1 MERRSWSS
9 FRWTNA
15 CLVFVITSAV
25 NGVAVEAEPF
35 QPNYGDA
42 LSKTLLFLEAQRS
55 GNLPSTQ
62 RITWRRN
69 SGLSDGHMQGV
80 DLVGGYYDA
89 GDHVK
94 FGLPMAFTVT
104 MLSWSV
110 IQYQAELD
118 AAGQLEYAFEAIK
131 WGTDYFIKAHPE
143 PNVLWGE
150 VGDGDSD
157 HYCWQ
162 RPEDMTTSR
171 QAYKIDDANPGSD
184 LAGETAAAM
193 AAASIAFTISNATY
207 SSTLLQ
213 HAKQLFAFADQYRGL
228 YDESIN
234 VAKKYYASSG
244 YSDELLWAASWL
256 FQATGEDI
264 YLNYVVNN
272 ANSLGGTGWAT
283 TQFSWDTKYAGLQI
297 LAAKVLMEGKGG
309 YHTSTLEQYQAKAEF
324 FLCACLQKNNGYN
337 VRRTPGGLLYVQTWD
352 NMQYVSSASFLLAVY
367 SDYLAGAKQQLNCPY
382 GQVEPSELLILAK
395 SQADYILGQNP
406 MATSYLIGYG
416 TNYPTQVH
424 HRGASIVS
432 YKTNPS
438 FVGCLQGYEDWYNRG
453 QENPNVLV
461 GALVGG
467 PDINDNFVDERQNYE
482 QTEPC
487 TYNNAPLVGLMAKLL
502 GLGSPQRANKNM
514 EASSGYH
521 FSTPRA
527 SAPAAQSGR
536 KNVGS
541 AVELLHSISASWI
554 SGGRVYYRHRV
565 KVVNVS
571 KNPITQLILSVK
583 NIVGPLWGLVES
595 EDKNVYTLPQWIKV
609 LKPGGYFYIV
619 YIQAGPQATISVLG
633 YK

>member
-15 CLVFVITSAV
+15 CLVFVITCAV

-55 GNLPSTQ
+55 GKLPSTQ
-62 RITWRRN
+62 RITWRSN

-110 IQYQAELD
+110 IQYQSELD
-118 AAGQLEYAFEAIK
+118 AAGQLEYALEAIK
-131 WGTDYFIKAHPE
+131 WGTDYFIKAHSE

-193 AAASIAFTISNATY
+193 AAASIAFTISNASY

-244 YSDELLWAASWL
+244 YS
-256 FQATGEDI
+256 
-264 YLNYVVNN
+264 
-272 ANSLGGTGWAT
+272 
-283 TQFSWDTKYAGLQI
+283 
-297 LAAKVLMEGKGG
+297 VLMEGKGG

-324 FLCACLQKNNGYN
+324 FLCACLQENNGYN

-352 NMQYVSSASFLLAVY
+352 NMQYVSSASFLLVVY

-514 EASSGYH
+514 EGSSGYH

-527 SAPAAQSGR
+527 SAPPAQSGR
-536 KNVGS
+536 KKMGS
-541 AVELLHSISASWI
+541 AVKLMHSISDSWI

-565 KVVNVS
+565 MVVNVS
-571 KNPITQLILSVK
+571 KKPITQLILSVK

-595 EDKNVYTLPQWIKV
+595 RDKNVYTLPQWIKV

>member
-15 CLVFVITSAV
+15 CLVFVITSCAV
-25 NGVAVEAEPF
+25 SGLAIEAKPF

-55 GNLPSTQ
+55 GKLPPNQ
-62 RITWRRN
+62 RVTWRSN
-69 SGLSDGHMQGV
+69 SGLSDGLMQGV
-80 DLVGGYYDA
+80 DLEGGYYDA

-110 IQYQAELD
+110 IQYQEEL
-118 AAGQLEYAFEAIK
+118 ATAGQLDYALDAIK

-150 VGDGDSD
+150 VGDGNSD

-171 QAYKIDDANPGSD
+171 QAYKIDAANPGSD

-193 AAASIAFTISNATY
+193 AAASIAFTSSNAPY
-207 SSTLLQ
+207 SSTLLR
-213 HAKQLFAFADQYRGL
+213 HAKQLFEFADQYRGR
-228 YDESIN
+228 YDASIS
-234 VAKKYYASSG
+234 VAKQYYASASG

-256 FQATGEDI
+256 FQATEEDT
-264 YLNYVVNN
+264 YLKYVVDN

-283 TQFSWDTKYAGLQI
+283 TEFSWDVKYAGLQI

-309 YHTSTLEQYQAKAEF
+309 YYISTLKQYQAKAEY

-337 VRRTPGGLLYVQTWD
+337 VRRTPGGLLYVREWD
-352 NMQYVSSASFLLAVY
+352 NMQYVSTASFLLAVY
-367 SDYLAGAKQQLNCPY
+367 SDYLTGAKQQLNCPY
-382 GQVEPSELLILAK
+382 GPVDPSQLLNLAK

-406 MATSYLIGYG
+406 RATSYLVGYG

-438 FVGCLQGYEDWYNRG
+438 FVGCLQGYEDWFNRDQG
-453 QENPNVLV
+453 NPNVLV

-487 TYNNAPLVGLMAKLL
+487 TYNNAPLVGLMAKLH
-502 GLGSPQRANKNM
+502 GRGSPQ
-514 EASSGYH
+514 
-521 FSTPRA
+521 
-527 SAPAAQSGR
+527 SGR
-536 KNVGS
+536 ENLGS
-541 AVELLHSISASWI
+541 AVELMHSVSAAWI
-554 SGGRVYYRHRV
+554 RGGRKYYRHRV
-565 KVVNVS
+565 IVVNVS
-571 KNPITQLILSVK
+571 KKPITQLILSVK
-583 NIVGPLWGLVES
+583 NIAGPLWGLFQS
-595 EDKNVYTLPQWIKV
+595 RDKNVYTLPPWIKV
-609 LKPGGYFYIV
+609 LNPGGHFYFV
-619 YIQAGPQATISVLG
+619 YVQAGPQATISILG